1 MRNTEKTLI
10 DVYNKALVTRAK
22 YIAMDSDG
30 VVYGY
35 EEEPIKSGSYWW
47 WAGVDSK
54 YVYLGTV
61 DVGGLD
67 WRHTMLEVWTP
78 SYDRDVRTLEE
89 VRTMGRP
96 NEANAPAFDLEEA
109 LADAP
114 VKLRGGGKAYI
125 RFFERVYETD
135 YPVVGVLVVGSLTM
149 IALWR
154 ECGRYLDASTESPC
168 DIVGM
173 WVEPKLINGHEVPD
187 ISFTPNTGERYY
199 FPEPNKPSLYAS
211 SWFFSSDEY
220 GVHRL
225 KNNMCY
231 PYTDEGK
238 AAAIAHA
245 KAMLGDQCE

>member
-1 MRNTEKTLI
+1 MINTAKTF
-10 DVYNKALVTRAK
+10 DEVFNVASRVGVK

-30 VVYGY
+30 MVYGY
-35 EEEPIKSGSYWW
+35 EEEPKSGDKFWW
-47 WAGVDSK
+47 SGDGSK
-54 YVYLGTV
+54 YIYLGAV

-67 WRHTMLEVWTP
+67 WRHTLLDVGSTF
-78 SYDRDVRTLEE
+78 SRDVAEVLEE
-89 VRTMGRP
+89 VRTTGTP
-96 NEANAPAFDLEEA
+96 PKENTPAFDLEEA
-109 LADAP
+109 LAGAP

-125 RFFERVYETD
+125 RFVERVYETD
-135 YPVVGVLVVGSLTM
+135 YPVVGVLVAGSTTM

-187 ISFTPNTGERYY
+187 ISFTPKLGERYY

-220 GVHRL
+220 GVHRF

-238 AAAIAHA
+238 AAAIAHS
-245 KAMLGDQCE
+245 KAMLGESSE